1 MMVIA
6 ALGLEVQSNA
16 HGLRERTEEV
26 FDHFGRQ
33 ISDMAVLELGFEREV
48 RTTGNV
54 ECTACKRFIHRKQ
67 EAEAADAA
75 LVAQCQPQ
83 RFTERESYVF
93 DRVVIVDLKVSLGM
107 KMQTNT
113 AVHGDLVEHV
123 VEKADARGNVIFS

>member
-16 HGLRERTEEV
+16 QGLRERTEEV

-33 ISDMAVLELGFEREV
+33 ISDMAVLELGLEREV

-75 LVAQCQPQ
+75 LVAQGQPQ
-83 RFTERESYVF
+83 RFAERESDVF
-93 DRVVIVDLKVSLGM
+93 DRVVIVDLKVSL
-107 KMQTNT
+107 
-113 AVHGDLVEHV
+113 A
-123 VEKADARGNVIFS
+123 